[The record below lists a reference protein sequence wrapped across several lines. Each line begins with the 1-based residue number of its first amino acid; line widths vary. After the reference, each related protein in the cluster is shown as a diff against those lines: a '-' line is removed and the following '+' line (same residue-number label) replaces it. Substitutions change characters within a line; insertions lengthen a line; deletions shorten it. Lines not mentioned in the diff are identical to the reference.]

1 MNTFILLILI
11 LIFGFI
17 SFHFINQKLQDKF
30 LYFTGLEYLFLGIL
44 IGSPFLTWINAY
56 FAIDFPIL
64 LSPQSSLQL
73 KPVIALIIGTVGF
86 TTGLKLRFK
95 DFSEMN
101 RERLRLALTDVVITT
116 LVLFFVF
123 FGIFRFFFSGNLTFD
138 EALVNAL
145 VLGTT
150 ASTYSPSVLQTLRHK
165 FNIDGPN
172 YKSLLFSSSIS
183 NIISII
189 SFGMLF
195 SIVHQGVPKNLDITV
210 TEWFVINIVIGII
223 IGILFIIFLEREE
236 DENKLFLALMGI
248 IIFTSGVA
256 YYLNFS
262 TLFISLIMG
271 IFIANTSKV
280 HKRLEAAL
288 EKLEHPFYVII
299 LIYAGSILYVNNWYI
314 WVAGL
319 GLYLIL
325 RMNIKNFNGWF
336 AYQASYD
343 KTALSP
349 TIGKGLNSQGLI
361 AIAMALNFIQVYENE
376 FSILVF
382 SVIIAAV
389 IVNEFLSIKWT
400 RDVLID
406 LNEISPMKKES

>member
-44 IGSPFLTWINAY
+44 IGAPFLNWINSN
-56 FAIDFPIL
+56 FELDFPIL
-64 LSPQSSLQL
+64 LSPESSLQL
-73 KPVIALIIGTVGF
+73 KPIIALIIGTVGF
-86 TTGLKLRFK
+86 TTGLKLRVK
-95 DFSEMN
+95 NFSDLN
-101 RERLRLALTDVVITT
+101 RERLRLALTDVVFTT
-116 LVLFFVF
+116 LILFLFF
-123 FGIFRFFFSGNLTFD
+123 FGIFRYFFTNLLSFD

-145 VLGTT
+145 VLGTS
-150 ASTYSPSVLQTLRHK
+150 ASTYSSSVLQALKNK
-165 FNIDGPN
+165 FHIEGPN

-183 NIISII
+183 NIISILL
-189 SFGMLF
+189 FGMLF
-195 SIVHQGVPKNLDITV
+195 SIVHQGVPKNLDITI
-210 TEWFVINIVIGII
+210 TEWFVINIAIGIV
-223 IGILFIIFLEREE
+223 IGILFFIFLEREE
-236 DENKLFLALMGI
+236 NENKLFLALMGI

-280 HKRLEAAL
+280 YKRIETTL

-299 LIYAGSILYVNNWYI
+299 LIYAGSILNVTDWAI
-314 WVAGL
+314 WGAGL
-319 GLYLIL
+319 LLYLIL

-343 KTALSP
+343 KTVFSP
-349 TIGKGLNSQGLI
+349 TIGKGLNSQGMI
-361 AIAMALNFIQVYENE
+361 AIAMALNFIQVYENDL
-376 FSILVF
+376 SITIF
-382 SVIIAAV
+382 GVIIAAV

-406 LNEISPMKKES
+406 LNEISPLKKES

>member
-223 IGILFIIFLEREE
+223 IGILFFIFLEREE

-343 KTALSP
+343 KTAFSP

>member
-343 KTALSP
+343 KTAFSP